1 VEEKKENRR
10 LPLSSI
16 IAIVCLIV
24 LFYWFFSGEMY
35 GFYASIVF
43 LFYSWT
49 HSMWISVVLLGVF
62 QTLLLIPF
70 RIIRLLDFR
79 NIRDFQTE
87 TVEHE
92 DTGRQESFLGRQF
105 RQGNW
110 TLTLYLLDFSVQLTT
125 YITIGKLFLTD
136 FYTKALNPHL
146 LYSFVNYPNYPLRD
160 RFFKIPYPTVTKTID
175 LGVETVV
182 YVWLMIIIAQL
193 IISMIRSMIARK
205 DKAEKNSEQ
214 PETHKA
220 GKVSGRHMVVYGV
233 ILFIFSYFLV
243 RNFPITGDLRIFT
256 GDVARPNRTFNTVTA
271 LATFFTLM
279 WFGVNDIL
287 KKGKIA
293 KSMGIP
299 QRRIDKTQMSLFKG
313 KITNATFIGMG
324 AYFITNQIPC
334 AFELSIFTLEV
345 ISLFSPFTLDKLILN
360 KIPQKEYPDTEEKEK
375 HEVEKQFLAPTE

>member
-35 GFYASIVF
+35 GFYASMVF

-92 DTGRQESFLGRQF
+92 DTGRQESFLRRQF
-105 RQGNW
+105 RRGNW

-136 FYTKALNPHL
+136 FYTKALNPNI

-160 RFFKIPYPTVTKTID
+160 RFFKIPYPAVTKTID
-175 LGVETVV
+175 LGIETVV

-193 IISMIRSMIARK
+193 IISMIRSMIMRK
-205 DKAEKNSEQ
+205 NKVEKDSGQ

-220 GKVSGRHMVVYGV
+220 GRASGRHMVVYGV

-243 RNFPITGDLRIFT
+243 RNFPIAGELRIFT

-299 QRRIDKTQMSLFKG
+299 QRRIDRTQMSLFKG

-360 KIPQKEYPDTEEKEK
+360 KIPQKEYPDTQEKEK